1 MDSTNQTLNVLTWN
15 ATGITCMSS
24 AIYLCK
30 CLNSYKIDK
39 CGISEHWL
47 YDKDLRFLNQIDNLY
62 TSHAAADFDLKRP
75 SNRRVGKGGVAILW
89 HRKYDPFISR
99 LALDDDRIIGI
110 KYETDTSNCINFF
123 QVYLPCVNYSEYIDR
138 LQNLLQLYFEK
149 GTVVIKGDF
158 NTYLPEVTVRD
169 RVDNRSLYFQSFLRE
184 NNMFSTN
191 TSELCNGAKSTFV
204 TYDGRHE
211 SLIDYI

>member
-15 ATGITCMSS
+15 ETGITCMSS

-30 CLNSYKIDK
+30 CLNSYKIDI

-47 YDKDLRFLNQIDNLY
+47 CEKDLRFLNQIDNLFI
-62 TSHAAADFDLKRP
+62 SHAETDFDLKRP

-110 KYETDTSNCINFF
+110 KYETDTSNCIYFF
-123 QVYLPCVNYSEYIDR
+123 RC
-138 LQNLLQLYFEK
+138 
-149 GTVVIKGDF
+149 
-158 NTYLPEVTVRD
+158 TYLVSTTQLIFS
-169 RVDNRSLYFQSFLRE
+169 RVYRQTTKSS
-184 NNMFSTN
+184 ST
-191 TSELCNGAKSTFV
+191 L
-204 TYDGRHE
+204 
-211 SLIDYI
+211 L